1 MQENIDAEILNQ
13 NRTARTRLWQL
24 MKETRSSVATGAA
37 KRRSG
42 LRKAACGT

>member
-24 MKETRSSVATGAA
+24 MKEARQVPA
-37 KRRSG
+37 KRNPIR
-42 LRKAACGT
+42 RRA

>member
-24 MKETRSSVATGAA
+24 MKDARAPMEAGAA
-37 KRRSG
+37 KRR
-42 LRKAACGT
+42 A